1 MTRHFDRIYVSKLQ
15 GIAIS
20 ESFVNFEF
28 VIRILFEIQILEFLN
43 VFLGHS
49 LIVEELRQIWDT
61 KREIFST
68 NVTFNAESDGVV
80 QIFNFLCAKIIK
92 T

>member
-43 VFLGHS
+43 VFLGS
-49 LIVEELRQIWDT
+49 L
-61 KREIFST
+61 
-68 NVTFNAESDGVV
+68 N
-80 QIFNFLCAKIIK
+80 
-92 T
+92 